1 MLEDDVLKTIT
12 KYKLIDSGDRIVLG
26 VSGGPDS
33 ICMLQVLNNLKEK
46 LNFEIFVAHINH
58 GIRENA
64 KLDEEYVLNFCE
76 KINIKC
82 FVLKANVKEF
92 AKQNKL
98 GLEEAGRKVRYD
110 YFNEIMNKTNSNKI
124 AIAHNSN
131 DNVETIILNILRGS
145 GPSGL
150 KGILPKNGIYIRP
163 LIEIK
168 RDDIEKYTNS
178 LNPRHDESN
187 DENEFSR
194 NKVRNIVIPFIKN
207 EFNPNIL
214 DTIIRLSDLVSE
226 ESEYL
231 DFETEK
237 IYNEIILEEN
247 FNFEVYDNENK
258 SKIISYTNKEVED
271 TCMEDQLASVRLPN
285 ENSLPAIVL
294 DLKKF
299 NNQNKVIQKRIIL
312 YSINRIFGTTRGIEK
327 IHIDDILKLCN
338 KAEGN
343 KYLTPNKHTKFLIK
357 NNKIVIFR
365 IS

>member
-1 MLEDDVLKTIT
+1 MLRNKIFETIK
-12 KYKLIDSGDRIVLG
+12 KYQLIESGDRIVLG

-33 ICMLQVLNNLKEK
+33 ICMLKILNELKQE

-64 KLDEEYVLNFCE
+64 KLDEEYVLDFCN
-76 KINIKC
+76 KIDIEC
-82 FVLKANVKEF
+82 FVLKTNIKEF
-92 AKQNKL
+92 AKTNKI

-110 YFNEIMNKTNSNKI
+110 YFNDIMKKTNSNKI

-131 DNVETIILNILRGS
+131 DNVETIILNILRGT

-168 RDDIEKYTNS
+168 REDIEEYTRE

-194 NKVRNIVIPFIKN
+194 NKVRNIVLPYIKQ
-207 EFNPNIL
+207 EFNPNII
-214 DTIIRLSDLVSE
+214 DTLTRLSDLILE

-231 DFETEK
+231 EQETIK
-237 IYNEIILEEN
+237 KYNEILFEEKN
-247 FNFEVYDNENK
+247 LNLEVYKTANK
-258 SKIISYTNKEVED
+258 PTII
-271 TCMEDQLASVRLPN
+271 
-285 ENSLPAIVL
+285 L

-299 NNQNKVIQKRIIL
+299 NVLNNVIAKRIIL
-312 YSINRIFGTTRGIEK
+312 LAINKIFKTTRGIEK
-327 IHIDDILKLCN
+327 VHIDDIIKLC
-338 KAEGN
+338 KKGEGN
-343 KYLTPNKHTKFLIK
+343 KYLTPNKYTKVLIK
-357 NNKIVIFR
+357 NNQIVIMQ

>member
-1 MLEDDVLKTIT
+1 MLEDEVLNTIT
-12 KYKLIDSGDRIVLG
+12 KYNLIQSGDKIVLG

-33 ICMLQVLNNLKEK
+33 ICMLQVLNKYKEK
-46 LNFEIFVAHINH
+46 LNYKIVVAHINH

-64 KLDEEYVLNFCE
+64 KLDEEYVKSFCE
-76 KINIKC
+76 KIGIQC
-82 FVLKANVKEF
+82 YVLHSKVKEI
-92 AKQNKL
+92 AKENKL

-110 YFNEIMNKTNSNKI
+110 FFEEVMKTTSSNKI

-131 DNVETIILNILRGS
+131 DNVETIILNLLRGT

-168 RDDIEKYTNS
+168 REAIEEYTKD

-194 NKVRNIVIPFIKN
+194 NKIRNIVIPYIKK
-207 EFNPNIL
+207 EFNPNIV
-214 DTIIRLSDLVSE
+214 DTITRLSDLITE

-231 DFETEK
+231 NIETET
-237 IYNEIILEEN
+237 IYNNIKINFTDDFKNLIEKFWSKELDNANLE
-247 FNFEVYDNENK
+247 
-258 SKIISYTNKEVED
+258 KII
-271 TCMEDQLASVRLPN
+271 
-285 ENSLPAIVL
+285 IL

-299 NNQNKVIQKRIIL
+299 NGMNRVIQRRIIL
-312 YSINRIFGTTRGIEK
+312 YSINKIFGTTRGIEK
-327 IHIDDILKLCN
+327 VHIDDIIKMCN

-343 KYLTPNKHTKFLIK
+343 KYLTPNKHTKILIK
-357 NNKIVIFR
+357 DNKIVIFKLN
-365 IS
+365 